1 MSSQHLVSAEIV
13 ATVQSVEVEP
23 GQSVAATDALVL
35 LDSMKMEIPVLA
47 EVPGV
52 VSEILVSAG
61 DQVHDGDPI
70 AKIDKTS

>member
-13 ATVQSVEVEP
+13 ATVQSVEVET
-23 GQSVAATDALVL
+23 GQTVTATDALVL

-52 VSEILVSAG
+52 VSEILVSEG